1 MDPFSLLESWLI
13 REAGFW
19 ILTRRKERD
28 FGVLLYEMPESVVA
42 HNDFCDVESQVWV
55 GVRQV
60 ADFKSKHKF
69 PTRYLTVPTKA
80 LVSLEKLATA
90 GMSVAIFESCLK

>member
-1 MDPFSLLESWLI
+1 
-13 REAGFW
+13 
-19 ILTRRKERD
+19 
-28 FGVLLYEMPESVVA
+28 MPESVVA

-69 PTRYLTVPTKA
+69 STHYLTVPTKA

-90 GMSVAIFESCLK
+90 GMSVAMFGSCLKRSWQSASHTVVTLCSERVVVYDGILKHIYSNTK